1 MKTNW
6 QNSDLNVKYFQ
17 NKLGFGYKD
26 EKVLIFFGNKN
37 GELEILKTEFPDFEF
52 LRVKQTHS
60 NVFVHATAELKE
72 ADAHWTAESKKALL
86 IATADCMPIMI
97 HCEQT
102 QRVAAVHAGWRGVAN
117 GIIENTLKQLI
128 YTGSDEKRFRIFC
141 GPSIQQASFEVDR
154 DVFDQLV
161 AKSRSPQISSYS
173 SFQNNKYYVNLNRI
187 AQNQIV
193 ATSGVMNSVFSSID
207 TKTDDNFYS
216 YRRGKLKSERNLS
229 FICLLT

>member
-1 MKTNW
+1 M
-6 QNSDLNVKYFQ
+6 KYFQ
-17 NKLGFGYKD
+17 SDLGFGYKD

-37 GELEILKTEFPDFEF
+37 GSIENLKTEFADFEF
-52 LRVKQTHS
+52 LRIKQTHS
-60 NVFVHATAELKE
+60 NIFVQAGTELRE
-72 ADAHWTAESKKALL
+72 ADAHWTAEPEKALL

-97 HCEQT
+97 YCEQT
-102 QRVAAVHAGWRGVAN
+102 LRAAAVHAGWRGVAN

-141 GPSIQQASFEVDR
+141 GPSIQQKSFEVDR
-154 DVFDQLV
+154 DVFDQLI

-207 TKTDDNFYS
+207 TKSNEDFYS
-216 YRRGKLKSERNLS
+216 YRREKLASERNLS
-229 FICLLT
+229 FICLLG

>member
-1 MKTNW
+1 M
-6 QNSDLNVKYFQ
+6 KYFQ
-17 NKLGFGYKD
+17 SDLGFGYRD
-26 EKVLIFFGNKN
+26 EKVLIFFGNKK
-37 GELEILKTEFPDFEF
+37 GELAQFENEFPDLKF

-60 NVFVHATAELKE
+60 DIFLPASSELRE
-72 ADAHWTAESKKALL
+72 ADAHWTAEPRKALL
-86 IATADCMPIMI
+86 IATADCMPLMI

-102 QRVAAVHAGWRGVAN
+102 HRVTAIHAGWRGVAN
-117 GIIENTLKQLI
+117 GIIEKTLKQLI

-141 GPSIQQASFEVDR
+141 GPSIQQNSFEVDR

-161 AKSRSPQISSYS
+161 AMSRSPQVSSYS
-173 SFQNNKYYVNLNRI
+173 VFQNNKYYVNLNKI

-207 TKTDDNFYS
+207 TKTNEDFYS
-216 YRRGKLKSERNLS
+216 YRRGKLSSERNLS